1 MQASEKILSKEA
13 TVVGW
18 YHSHPTFEPNPS
30 VRDIQ
35 TQEGF
40 QVEKR
45 YFLIMNII
53 LLNLVYRDIYNRRIY
68 LY

>member
-18 YHSHPTFEPNPS
+18 YHSHPTFEPSPS

-35 TQEGF
+35 TQEDF
-40 QVEKR
+40 QVIYCFSDGKR
-45 YFLIMNII
+45 ISDN
-53 LLNLVYRDIYNRRIY
+53 
-68 LY
+68 